1 MKPATPVPI
10 VGIGCICSAGTT
22 LAQCMQSL
30 YRGERYPA
38 PPTRFSF
45 SGTSAFPVFEVLD
58 NFFTPDRWKQTE
70 VLRTSQLAL
79 TAALE
84 ALEDAGLDPRELQH
98 RRIGVCLGTNVG
110 SSMNNESF
118 YRDNVEGC
126 DPYIPPVERFLLSNP
141 VCGIVSEFELNG
153 PAQTVVNA
161 CSAGSDAIGIAASW
175 IRSGLCDAVITGG
188 ADEMYRVTYAGFKSL
203 FINDDSPCK
212 PFDAHRKGLNL
223 GEGAAI
229 LLLVSQALAQEL
241 RLGPRGYVLGYGS
254 ASDAYHFTKPRPDG
268 KGLRR
273 AIEEALAAAEV
284 NSGDVAFIN
293 AHGTGTIDND
303 LAESIVLSEMLPGV
317 PFLSTKGYTGHTLG
331 ASGAIEAAFTI
342 ACLETGRIP
351 ASAGFSVPDPQLPGL
366 PVAQNTPVS
375 GSVAISETL
384 AFGGN
389 NAVLV
394 LGKGIPTIEH
404 ND

>member
-1 MKPATPVPI
+1 MKPAAPVPI
-10 VGIGCICSAGTT
+10 VGIGCICSAGTS

-30 YRGERYPA
+30 YSGQRRPA
-38 PPTRFSF
+38 PPTHFSF
-45 SGTSAFPVFEVLD
+45 AGTPAFPVFEVREG
-58 NFFTPDRWKQTE
+58 FFAPDRWKKKD

-79 TAALE
+79 SAALQAAE
-84 ALEDAGLDPRELQH
+84 NAGLDPNSLQ
-98 RRIGVCLGTNVG
+98 RRKVGVCLGTNVG

-126 DPYIPPVERFLLSNP
+126 DPFIPPVERFLLSNP
-141 VCGIVSEFELNG
+141 TCSIMSEFELNG

-175 IRSGLCDAVITGG
+175 INSGLCDAVITGG
-188 ADEMYRVTYAGFKSL
+188 ADEMYQVTYTGFKSL
-203 FINDDSPCK
+203 FLNDDSACK

-229 LLLVSQALAQEL
+229 FLLVSPSIAKEL
-241 RLGPRGYVLGYGS
+241 HLTARGYLMGYGS

-273 AIEEALAAAEV
+273 AIAEALASARVSPEEI
-284 NSGDVAFIN
+284 AFVN

-303 LAESIVLSEMLPGV
+303 RTESIVLSDMLPGV

-331 ASGAIEAAFTI
+331 ASGAIEAAFTV
-342 ACLETGRIP
+342 ACVETGRIP
-351 ASAGFSVPDPQLPGL
+351 ASAGFSVPDPELACM
-366 PVAQNTPVS
+366 PVAQNTTIA

-384 AFGGN
+384 AFGGS

-394 LGKGIPTIEH
+394 LGKG
-404 ND
+404 

>member
-1 MKPATPVPI
+1 MQSIYSGERHPALPTGFSFPAT
-10 VGIGCICSAGTT
+10 A
-22 LAQCMQSL
+22 
-30 YRGERYPA
+30 
-38 PPTRFSF
+38 
-45 SGTSAFPVFEVLD
+45 AFPVFEVREE
-58 NFFTPDRWKQTE
+58 FFTPNRWRQKG

-79 TAALE
+79 TAALQS
-84 ALEDAGLDPRELQH
+84 ATDAGLDMEILTT

-141 VCGIVSEFELNG
+141 SCSIATEFELNG
-153 PAQTVVNA
+153 PVQTIVNA
-161 CSAGSDAIGIAASW
+161 CSAGSDAVGIAASW
-175 IRSGLCDAVITGG
+175 ISSGLCDAVFTGG
-188 ADEMYRVTYAGFKSL
+188 ADEMYQVTYTGFKSL
-203 FINDDSPCK
+203 FINDDSPCR
-212 PFDAHRKGLNL
+212 PFDARRKGLNL

-229 LLLVSQALAQEL
+229 FLLASQSLANEL
-241 RLGPRGYVLGYGS
+241 QLTARGYVLGYGS

-273 AIEEALAAAEV
+273 AIEEAMLSARV
-284 NSGDVAFIN
+284 SSGDIAFIN
-293 AHGTGTIDND
+293 AHGTGTLDND
-303 LAESIVLSEMLPGV
+303 YVESVVLSDMLPGV

-342 ACLETGRIP
+342 ACLEIGRIP
-351 ASAGFSVPDPQLPGL
+351 ASAGFAVPDPQLPAL
-366 PVAQNTPVS
+366 PVAQNTPIS
-375 GSVAISETL
+375 KPIAISQTL

-394 LGKGIPTIEH
+394 LGKGKRTV
-404 ND
+404 DDKY